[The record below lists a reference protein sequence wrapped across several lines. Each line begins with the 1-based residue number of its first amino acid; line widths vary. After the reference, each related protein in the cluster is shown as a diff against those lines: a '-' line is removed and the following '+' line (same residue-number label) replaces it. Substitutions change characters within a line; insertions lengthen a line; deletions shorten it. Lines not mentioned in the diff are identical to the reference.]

1 MSDLKPNL
9 SFNYLYRDGGN
20 FKQFGKKLFTNPNH
34 LPIEIIEKT
43 IRKSLIDE
51 TFFYA
56 DKFNVPSL
64 FFDCLNIDDPT
75 WHEFADLL
83 QTDELPDTD
92 CTIEEFLVAIQ
103 HNQEAF

>member
-34 LPIEIIEKT
+34 LQIEIIEKT
-43 IRKSLIDE
+43 IRKNLIDE

-56 DKFNVPSL
+56 DKFNVRSL

-75 WHEFADLL
+75 WHEFEDLL

-103 HNQEAF
+103 HNREGF

>member
-20 FKQFGKKLFTNPNH
+20 YKQFGKKLFTNPNH
-34 LPIEIIEKT
+34 LPVEIIEKM
-43 IRKSLIDE
+43 IRKNLIDE

-75 WHEFADLL
+75 WHEFKGLL

-92 CTIEEFLVAIQ
+92 CTIEEFLTAIQ
-103 HNQEAF
+103 HQQEAI